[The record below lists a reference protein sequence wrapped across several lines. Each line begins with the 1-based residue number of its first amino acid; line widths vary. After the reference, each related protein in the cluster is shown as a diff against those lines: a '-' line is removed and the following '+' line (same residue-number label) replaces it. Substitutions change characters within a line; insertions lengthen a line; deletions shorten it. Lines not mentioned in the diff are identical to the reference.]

1 MRASNAGVAREHEGG
16 YYNETIVM
24 FGLEPSV
31 GPANPALVGR
41 MWDQP
46 CEIFPAVPEGEAGEI
61 TAQEIDRIATG
72 LIQRHRQSLSELAGL

>member
-1 MRASNAGVAREHEGG
+1 MRTSNAGVSRKQRAG
-16 YYNETIVM
+16 YYNEAVVM

-31 GPANPALVGR
+31 GPADPALVGR

-46 CEIFPAVPEGEAGEI
+46 CEIFPAVPEGTV

-72 LIQRHRQSLSELAGL
+72 LIQRHRKSLSELAGL